1 MTKLDD
7 EAKAELLTF
16 LVVGQLFAFARV
28 GEWLRARQLIASAQ
42 MWLDSN
48 GAACDWLERARLV
61 EACRAVAIE
70 ALDLPFPQLEA
81 DLVQLFNLNRGW
93 FLDYR
98 KPIVQQIHALSVA
111 HLSRG
116 GLAAGNRRD
125 PALPG
130 HDAAGDPEDEKRGRP
145 RAAP

>member
-1 MTKLDD
+1 MTQLDD

-70 ALDLPFPQLEA
+70 ALDLPFPQVEA

-111 HLSRG
+111 HLSHG
-116 GLAAGNRRD
+116 GPSAENWRD
-125 PALPG
+125 AALPG
-130 HDAAGDPEDEKRGRP
+130 NDPGDESSDEKRGHP
-145 RAAP
+145 KAAP